1 MSISIPPPWSS
12 QRRYRSSKK
21 ALTRNRPHY
30 LISLAYIS
38 CRGPTSRVARQT
50 GINESAWL
58 AYLPY
63 ISGRN
68 SGHDDGLQNYGYYY
82 IIIYYYPRIAYY
94 RITRICAPL
103 SRHARDFRE
112 WRWRCGKRKLH
123 SNGQQ
128 HLGHAQ
134 DNVCKSFPNN
144 YLFCDAFLNFGDL
157 IP

>member
-1 MSISIPPPWSS
+1 
-12 QRRYRSSKK
+12 
-21 ALTRNRPHY
+21 
-30 LISLAYIS
+30 
-38 CRGPTSRVARQT
+38 VARQT

-63 ISGRN
+63 ISGLN

-103 SRHARDFRE
+103 SRHARRFPRME
-112 WRWRCGKRKLH
+112 MEMWKGKRKLH

-134 DNVCKSFPNN
+134 DNVCKAFPTTI
-144 YLFCDAFLNFGDL
+144 YSAMRFLELGIL
-157 IP
+157 IYVTEMARNTCLIN